1 MTTTNDTQNWTLKNY
16 HQALSE
22 GWVDASCFYKQH
34 VAQAKEL
41 DQQLYLFASLEERVI
56 DLQVDHLKMTKSK
69 GEPLG
74 RLFGVPISVKD
85 IFDTIDFPTCYG
97 SPIHDG
103 RYSIGDAVVVR
114 RLRDQGAVIYGKTVT
129 TELATM
135 TPAAT
140 RNPHNPEHTPG
151 GSSSGSAAAVAAGV
165 VPVALGSQTNGSV
178 IRPASYCGV
187 YAFKPSMGELPRS
200 GMLEQ
205 STSLDQ
211 IGLFARS
218 IEDLAMVG
226 EIMSGDDGEDRA
238 SQGKSPRQWLRVAT
252 SQPPLPP
259 KFCFVRT
266 PWWDRMEPEAQEA
279 CNAFVELMDGVV
291 EVVELPAVIEQTIKW
306 HATVNDA
313 EMLHSY
319 YYEFH
324 NRADALSP
332 QLRKRL
338 EAAQGISAVEYLL
351 ARERIPH
358 VACAFDEIF
367 ERYDAILT
375 PAALGA
381 APKGLE
387 TTGDPIMQTVWTF
400 AGLPVV
406 GMPLLTA
413 AGDMPLGVQAIG
425 QAQRDG
431 RLLRSCNWLVN
442 TFLERASS

>member
-1 MTTTNDTQNWTLKNY
+1 M
-16 HQALSE
+16 
-22 GWVDASCFYKQH
+22 
-34 VAQAKEL
+34 
-41 DQQLYLFASLEERVI
+41 FANLEERVI
-56 DLQVDHLKMTKSK
+56 DLQIDHLKMTKSK
-69 GEPLG
+69 GDPLG
-74 RLFGVPISVKD
+74 RLFGVPIAIKD
-85 IFDTIDFPTCYG
+85 ILDTIDFPTCYG

-114 RLRDQGAVIYGKTVT
+114 RLREQGAIIYGKTVT
-129 TELATM
+129 TEFATM
-135 TPAAT
+135 TPGAT

-218 IEDLAMVG
+218 IEDLALVG
-226 EIMSGDDGEDRA
+226 EIMSGDDGEDIA
-238 SQGKSPRQWLRVAT
+238 SQGKSPRQWLSVAT
-252 SQPPLPP
+252 SKPPLEP

-279 CNAFVELMDGVV
+279 CNAFLELMDGVV
-291 EVVELPAVIEQTIKW
+291 EIVELPSVIEQTIKW

-319 YYEFH
+319 FYEFH

-332 QLRKRL
+332 QLHKRL

-358 VACAFDEIF
+358 VACAFDEMF
-367 ERYDAILT
+367 DLYDAILT
-375 PAALGA
+375 PAALGS
-381 APKGLE
+381 APQGLD

-413 AGDMPLGVQAIG
+413 AGGMPLGVQAIG

-431 RLLRSCNWLVN
+431 RLLRSCNWLAN
-442 TFLERASS
+442 TFLEKASS

>member
-1 MTTTNDTQNWTLKNY
+1 MSAPQHTNNWTVSDY

-22 GWVDASCFYKQH
+22 GWVDATAFYKQH
-34 VAQAKEL
+34 LAQTHAL
-41 DQQLYLFASLEERVI
+41 DEQFHMFASLEDRVI
-56 DLQVDHLKMTKSK
+56 QLQVDHLKMNKSK
-69 GEPLG
+69 GDPLG
-74 RLFGVPISVKD
+74 RLFGVPVAVKD
-85 IFDTIDFPTCYG
+85 IIDTIDFPTAYG
-97 SPIHDG
+97 SPIHEG

-114 RLRDQGAVIYGKTVT
+114 RLREQGAIIYGKTVT

-135 TPAAT
+135 TPSVT
-140 RNPHNPEHTPG
+140 RNPHNPAHTPG

-178 IRPASYCGV
+178 IRPASFCGV
-187 YAFKPSMGELPRS
+187 YGFKPTRGELPRS

-211 IGLFARS
+211 IGLFARK
-218 IEDLAMVG
+218 IEDLALVG
-226 EIMSGDDGEDRA
+226 EIMSGDDGEDQACQGRA
-238 SQGKSPRQWLRVAT
+238 PRQWHRVAT
-252 SQPPLPP
+252 SAAPMPP

-266 PWWDRMEPEAQEA
+266 PWWNRMEPEAQEA

-291 EVVELPAVIEQTIKW
+291 EVVDLPDVIEQTLRW

-313 EMLHSY
+313 EMLHAY

-324 NRADALSP
+324 HRADALSP
-332 QLRKRL
+332 QLRARL
-338 EAAQGISAVEYLL
+338 EAARSLSALDYLM

-358 VACAFDEIF
+358 VACAFDEF
-367 ERYDAILT
+367 FDRYDAILT

-406 GMPLLTA
+406 GMPLLSA
-413 AGDMPLGVQAIG
+413 AGGLPLGIQAIG
-425 QAQRDG
+425 QAHRDG
-431 RLLRSCNWLVN
+431 RLLRACNALVH

>member
-22 GWVDASCFYKQH
+22 GWVDASVFYKQH
-34 VAQAKEL
+34 VTNAKEL
-41 DQQLYLFASLEERVI
+41 DQQLHMFASLEERVI
-56 DLQVDHLKMTKSK
+56 ELQIDHLKMIKNK

-74 RLFGVPISVKD
+74 RLFGVPIAVKD
-85 IFDTIDFPTCYG
+85 ILDTIDFPTCYG

-114 RLRDQGAVIYGKTVT
+114 RLREQGAIIYGKTVT
-129 TELATM
+129 TEFATM

-211 IGLFARS
+211 IGLFARC
-218 IEDLAMVG
+218 IEDLALVG
-226 EIMSGDDGEDRA
+226 EIMSGDDGEDAA
-238 SQGKSPRQWLRVAT
+238 SQGKSPRQWLSVAT
-252 SQPPLPP
+252 SKPPLDP

-291 EVVELPAVIEQTIKW
+291 EVVELPSVIEQTIKW

-338 EAAQGISAVEYLL
+338 EAAQGISAVDYLL

-367 ERYDAILT
+367 DRYDAILT